1 MRYTELKNG
10 LNTEKLGTMKSW
22 ADCSSDEDEDDYSV
36 EAPEEE
42 EEEDDDLVA
51 ETSNKLQ
58 VKEGSLPA
66 AFDKNE
72 PRQQHHRT
80 YDFPDQ
86 PPFTAFVGNLSYDI
100 REASNLQHA
109 LADAVQDRLGEAINT
124 VGGQIA
130 YDRNVDNK
138 QHRGFGYVE
147 VETLEE
153 VSAEHMHITVIY
165 CNAIL

>member
-42 EEEDDDLVA
+42 EEDDDDLVA

-72 PRQQHHRT
+72 PRQQHHR
-80 YDFPDQ
+80 
-86 PPFTAFVGNLSYDI
+86 
-100 REASNLQHA
+100 
-109 LADAVQDRLGEAINT
+109 
-124 VGGQIA
+124 
-130 YDRNVDNK
+130 
-138 QHRGFGYVE
+138 
-147 VETLEE
+147 
-153 VSAEHMHITVIY
+153 
-165 CNAIL
+165 